1 MLDTSHEIQQ
11 KQLEIIFAKT
21 PQERFLI
28 GAETIDF
35 GRTMVESSIKQQN
48 PGICE
53 LDLKIAVFKRYYST
67 IFEKEEMDRIIR
79 SLINY
84 MN

>member
-1 MLDTSHEIQQ
+1 
-11 KQLEIIFAKT
+11 
-21 PQERFLI
+21 
-28 GAETIDF
+28 
-35 GRTMVESSIKQQN
+35 MVKSSVKQQN

-53 LDLKIAVFKRYYST
+53 LDLKIAVFKRYYSI